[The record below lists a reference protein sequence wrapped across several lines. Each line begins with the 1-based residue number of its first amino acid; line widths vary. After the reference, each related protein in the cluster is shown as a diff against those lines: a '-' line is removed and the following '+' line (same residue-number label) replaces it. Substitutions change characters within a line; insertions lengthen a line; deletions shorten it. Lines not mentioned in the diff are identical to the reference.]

1 MSRPNVLNLLNLA
14 DQISAVLPDHPEK
27 VIGLLQTYAKT
38 KSTDWHNYAQFSPT
52 HYTRNPVT
60 RTSKCELIVMGWQPN
75 QSTFIHDHGTS
86 DCWMLVLSGHMNET
100 VYAVPDD
107 PDVKYDIEMRPI
119 ISADYSIGE
128 VGHISNQVGIHEI
141 GTSGTQSVTL
151 HVYAPPL
158 EKIRLYRRS
167 NDETRL
173 ELDSIMVVSSEAN
186 ET

>member
-1 MSRPNVLNLLNLA
+1 MSLLNLA
-14 DQISAVLPDHPEK
+14 TQISAVLPDHPEK
-27 VIGLLQTYAKT
+27 VFGLLQTYVKT
-38 KSTDWHNYAQFSPT
+38 KPTDWHTYVQFSPT

-60 RTSKCELIVMGWQPN
+60 RTPQCELIVMGWKPN

-100 VYAVPDD
+100 VYAFPDD
-107 PDVKYDIEMRPI
+107 PKAESDIEMRPLT
-119 ISADYSIGE
+119 SSEYSMGE

-141 GTSGTQSVTL
+141 GAVGKDSVTL

-167 NDETRL
+167 NDATRL
-173 ELDSIMVVSSEAN
+173 ELDSIMVFSREADDR
-186 ET
+186 